1 MQAYDNYDYPS
12 YWDHRS
18 YEHESERIAI
28 NELLKNFDLQ
38 SFNNV
43 IDIGGGFGRLIPV
56 YERYCKNITLAE
68 PSITLIDRAK
78 EDFKG
83 IKFGKK
89 VNYIHTNVEDL
100 SKKVKQNSFDLALM
114 IRVMHHI
121 EKPEVVFS
129 TVSKILKNNGYF
141 LFEFANKVHGK
152 AVFGSLLR
160 GDFTFSL
167 DLSPQSKLSRKNKD
181 IIPFLNYHPD
191 IIKYHLSENNLEIKE
206 ILSVSNFRSGLIKSI
221 LPLPT
226 LLKIEKMFQKP
237 LASISFGPSTFIL
250 AQKVK
255 K

>member
-12 YWDHRS
+12 YWDHRT

-28 NELLKNFDLQ
+28 DYLLKNFDLE
-38 SFNNV
+38 SFDKA
-43 IDIGGGFGRLIPV
+43 IDIGGGFGRVIPV
-56 YERYCKNITLAE
+56 YEKYCKSVTLAE
-68 PSITLIDRAK
+68 PSITLIEKAK
-78 EDFKG
+78 ENFKET
-83 IKFGKK
+83 KLGKK
-89 VNYIHTNVEDL
+89 VNYVHTNVEGL
-100 SKKVKQNSFDLALM
+100 SKKVKPNSYDLALM

-121 EKPEVVFS
+121 EKPEVVFA
-129 TVSKILKNNGYF
+129 TVAKLLKPNGYF

-167 DLSPQSKLSRKNKD
+167 DLSPQSKISHKNKD

-191 IIKYHLSENNLEIKE
+191 IIKYHMSQNNLEIKE

-221 LPLPT
+221 LPLAT
-226 LLKIEKMFQKP
+226 LLKIEKMLQKP

-255 K
+255 I